1 VGDGWYVSLKQQPVL
16 PFILISS
23 FMQLCVFDADLDVFV
38 FIFFIEKEPKL
49 QNVPLQKIPRFRG
62 PQTKSCAMQIVKPFN
77 LSVLMNSLVNKVA
90 AN

>member
-38 FIFFIEKEPKL
+38 FIFFRKRA
-49 QNVPLQKIPRFRG
+49 KIAKCTT
-62 PQTKSCAMQIVKPFN
+62 TKN
-77 LSVLMNSLVNKVA
+77 T
-90 AN
+90 